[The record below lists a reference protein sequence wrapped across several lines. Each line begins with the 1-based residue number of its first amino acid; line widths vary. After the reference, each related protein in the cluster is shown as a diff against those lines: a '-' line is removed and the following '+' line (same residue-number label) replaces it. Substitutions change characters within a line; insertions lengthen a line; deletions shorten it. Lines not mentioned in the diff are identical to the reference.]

1 MLGKKLKGKEWGPCM
16 TQVPSV
22 TSVICGVAITE
33 VGFGVVLEAAS
44 VLC

>member
-1 MLGKKLKGKEWGPCM
+1 M

-33 VGFGVVLEAAS
+33 VGLGVVLEAVA
-44 VLC
+44 VLR